1 MAVPPKLMSRERAP
15 REAAD
20 PFRPTKAALN
30 RGAHNSMKGRA
41 RAVREQSGIILL
53 EGTNKLLTST
63 HDSVPAPFVCSA
75 PRREQAY
82 TPLAPGGME
91 TLSFSVPLRSRGS
104 RCV

>member
-15 REAAD
+15 REAED

-41 RAVREQSGIILL
+41 GAVREQSRITLL

-63 HDSVPAPFVCSA
+63 HDGVAAPFVRLA
-75 PRREQAY
+75 PR
-82 TPLAPGGME
+82 
-91 TLSFSVPLRSRGS
+91 
-104 RCV
+104 